1 MYCTSLDD
9 RVYNCRIILQK
20 KILIPDS
27 FLADLKQHANG
38 ENPYEACAIL
48 LGNTDEETWQTTE
61 IFLTENIDKS
71 EINFTISN
79 EQLLEGYKRAEEK
92 GLDIVGIF
100 HSHPKSEA
108 SPSDTDVKFMKGNPV
123 PWVIYSGLTKEM
135 KAYLLDSEII
145 QITIK

>member
-1 MYCTSLDD
+1 M
-9 RVYNCRIILQK
+9 K
-20 KILIPDS
+20 EILIPDS
-27 FLADLKQHANG
+27 FLADLMQHAN
-38 ENPYEACAIL
+38 EESPYEACAIL
-48 LGNTDEETWQTTE
+48 LGNTDEEMWQTTE
-61 IFLTENIDKS
+61 IFLAENIDKS

-145 QITIK
+145 QIPIK

>member
-1 MYCTSLDD
+1 M
-9 RVYNCRIILQK
+9 K
-20 KILIPDS
+20 EILIPDS
-27 FLADLKQHANG
+27 FLADLMQHAN
-38 ENPYEACAIL
+38 EESPYEACAIL

-61 IFLTENIDKS
+61 IFLAENIDKS

-145 QITIK
+145 QIPIK

>member
-1 MYCTSLDD
+1 M
-9 RVYNCRIILQK
+9 K
-20 KILIPDS
+20 EILIPDS
-27 FLADLKQHANG
+27 FLADLMQHAN
-38 ENPYEACAIL
+38 EESPYEACAIL

-61 IFLTENIDKS
+61 IFLAENIDKS

-79 EQLLEGYKRAEEK
+79 KQLLEGYKRAEEK

-135 KAYLLDSEII
+135 KAYLLNSEII
-145 QITIK
+145 QIPIK

>member
-1 MYCTSLDD
+1 M
-9 RVYNCRIILQK
+9 K
-20 KILIPDS
+20 EILIPDS
-27 FLADLKQHANG
+27 FLADLMQHAN
-38 ENPYEACAIL
+38 EESPYEACAIL

-108 SPSDTDVKFMKGNPV
+108 APSDTDIKFMKGNPV

-145 QITIK
+145 QIPIK